1 LCEIF
6 HQGGILKAL
15 KQSNVVNDNQLGTV
29 VGKYINGNTLKNM
42 NLVKEVVKMK
52 TDMKESNILSN
63 LIDDFPP
70 ISKQDLIDV

>member
-1 LCEIF
+1 M
-6 HQGGILKAL
+6 
-15 KQSNVVNDNQLGTV
+15 